1 MTTPQAIV
9 FAAMCIPSII
19 GLGWLFFR
27 TWARFFDAIL
37 FVLTPDI
44 ISLFRGRLSRDWW
57 AEFTFGYFLISSL
70 LVAAGEKW
78 IVDIIWETLS

>member
-9 FAAMCIPSII
+9 FALMCIPSIV

-27 TWARFFDAIL
+27 TWARFLDAII

-44 ISLFRGRLSRDWW
+44 VSLLRGRLSADWW
-57 AEFTFGYFLISSL
+57 AEFTFGYFLISAL
-70 LVAAGEKW
+70 LVAMGEKW
-78 IVDIIWETLS
+78 IVDAIWDLVS